1 MSKDQDQPS
10 MSEADLNLA
19 QGAMGEMWNL
29 PDDPLTADDLRRM
42 AGWPHIPT
50 MPTDFRLAGGRAAAE
65 ELEDLR
71 EHRSNAMYYAALLH
85 GEAESQEVFRDDE
98 IEKAVTAAKRIF
110 RYIWEGE

>member
-19 QGAMGEMWNL
+19 QGAMGMDWQL

-50 MPTDFRLAGGRAAAE
+50 MPTRPLAGGRAATE
-65 ELEDLR
+65 DLEDLR

-98 IEKAVTAAKRIF
+98 IEKAVTAARRIF